1 MYHDVLTIN
10 HNPIIRIQ
18 AVNTAKKNAT
28 RRGGSYSQDSLKKV
42 YIIYYNI
49 FTHGPRV
56 KQPILGGTNVD
67 STLAIFVK
75 LLATKRYPQ
84 IAA

>member
-1 MYHDVLTIN
+1 MYHDVSTIN

-18 AVNTAKKNAT
+18 AVNTAKKRN
-28 RRGGSYSQDSLKKV
+28 SQRWVALPGFLKKV
-42 YIIYYNI
+42 YIIYLPMVPGLNNQ
-49 FTHGPRV
+49 FFW
-56 KQPILGGTNVD
+56 GTNFN

-75 LLATKRYPQ
+75 LLAPKRYPQ